1 MTVNNPAPPS
11 KSMGS
16 FGSAQNYHRMV
27 GTFPSTTTTDGHT
40 FSAKMAMNKLA
51 VLALVV
57 AAAAAGS
64 LFIHVANVA
73 VLIAMFAAFAVAL
86 VIAFKPRMAKSL
98 AFVYAI
104 LEGVV
109 LGWFSNLMSGGN
121 KNIVEMAIV
130 GTSVVFVVVLVLY
143 RTGLVKVTQHVMNV
157 VLVATIGAAVAGFIA
172 MLASWVIPGNSLVYV
187 LVFGYLYLLIGTAN
201 LLVDFDYLYKAQA
214 AHLDAE
220 GEWFGAFMMLLS
232 LVIVYT
238 SLLRILGGRRP

>member
-1 MTVNNPAPPS
+1 MTVNSPAPTS
-11 KSMGS
+11 KSKGS

-27 GTFPSTTTTDGHT
+27 DTFPSTTATNGHT
-40 FSAKMAMNKLA
+40 FSAKMAMNKLGA
-51 VLALVV
+51 LVLVV

-73 VLIAMFAAFAVAL
+73 VIVAMFAAFAVAL

-98 AFVYAI
+98 AFIYAI

-130 GTSVVFVVVLVLY
+130 GTSVVFVGVLVLY
-143 RTGLVKVTQHVMNV
+143 RTGLVKVTQHLMNV

-214 AHLDAE
+214 AQLDAE

-238 SLLRILGGRRP
+238 SLLRILGGRR

>member
-11 KSMGS
+11 KSTGS

-73 VLIAMFAAFAVAL
+73 VLVAMVAAFAVAL
-86 VIAFKPRMAKSL
+86 VIAFRPRMAKSL

-130 GTSVVFVVVLVLY
+130 GTSVVFVGVLVLY